1 MFEMIKELDYSPLWI
16 SLKTAA
22 AATALIFFAG
32 IFLAA
37 AVTKLGRKGK
47 MFWDGVFTLPMILPP
62 TAMGFFLLVLFS
74 LRRPFGAFLYDHFQI
89 KVVQTWLGCVVA
101 AVVVSFPLMYR
112 SSRGALEQV
121 DENLISAGR
130 TLGMSEFQIFWKV
143 VIPEAWPGIVA
154 GTVLTFARALGEYGA
169 TSMLAGNI
177 AGRTGTV
184 AQVIAMVLKDG
195 DYQKAWIWV
204 GIMMVMAFA
213 VLAVLN
219 SFSGKKYN
227 RYTSG
232 GRSHGTDG

>member
-89 KVVQTWLGCVVA
+89 KVVQTWLGCVIA

-121 DENLISAGR
+121 DVNLISAGR

-143 VIPEAWPGIVA
+143 VIPEAWPGIAA
-154 GTVLTFARALGEYGA
+154 GTVLTFARALGE
-169 TSMLAGNI
+169 I
-177 AGRTGTV
+177 GRAHV
-184 AQVIAMVLKDG
+184 
-195 DYQKAWIWV
+195 
-204 GIMMVMAFA
+204 
-213 VLAVLN
+213 
-219 SFSGKKYN
+219 
-227 RYTSG
+227 
-232 GRSHGTDG
+232 